1 VVHLVPLLVVLPLAG
16 GFLMPLVGRLT
27 GRRRAAAALPILLTA
42 GVLALAVWL
51 LLAADESL
59 TYWVGGWDFPVGI
72 SLVADGLSRLMA
84 VVVATISLVALVFS
98 IDYMARFTSPGLYYG
113 LFMLMVAGMNGVVLS
128 GDLFNMFVFIEVA
141 GIASYALVAFG
152 TESDELE
159 ASFKYLVLGTMAS
172 AFLLVGIALV
182 YNVTGHLNWAKVGEA
197 IESAGGATL
206 PMYVAAAFFLMGFG
220 LKAAMVPFHA
230 WLPDAHP
237 SAPAPISAMLS
248 GVLIKASG
256 VYALARLVFSVFNGD
271 PLLGWV
277 LVGLGVLSMVI
288 GVLMAVGQWDFK
300 RLLAYHSISQ
310 MGYVVLALGAAA
322 VMQSRGVSPAVVAL
336 AVFGGLF
343 HLANHAVFKSLLFL
357 CSGSVEYATGTRQ
370 LKELGGIGGRMPVTG
385 ACLRVAALSISG
397 VPPLNG
403 FWSKLIIV
411 LALVLGGYYV
421 LAAVTVFV
429 SFMTLLSFAKVQRYV
444 LGGEAPERV
453 SRAREVPAGMCVA
466 SVLLAVLCFA
476 SSLMAVPAVR
486 DRVLTPAGDAVTAG
500 VRTGRPEPTITVDRD
515 EAAPTAPR
523 AAAVEPL
530 RGGSPHPPREA
541 ESRAEAAA
549 GTETRRAH
557 PLARRAALDVGEAP

>member
-1 VVHLVPLLVVLPLAG
+1 MVHLVPLLVALPLAG

-27 GRRRAAAALPILLTA
+27 GRNRSAAALPILLTLA
-42 GVLALAVWL
+42 VLVLAVWL
-51 LLAADESL
+51 LLAADEPI

-72 SLVADGLSRLMA
+72 SMVADGLSRLMV
-84 VVVATISLVALVFS
+84 VVVATISLVALLFS
-98 IDYMARFTSPGLYYG
+98 IDYMARFTSPGLYYA

-159 ASFKYLVLGTMAS
+159 ASFKYLVLGTVAS

-197 IESAGGATL
+197 IAAAGGATL
-206 PMYVAAAFFLMGFG
+206 PLYVAAAFFLMGFG

-256 VYALARLVFSVFNGD
+256 VYALARFAFSVFDGD
-271 PLLGWV
+271 PALGWV
-277 LVGLGVLSMVI
+277 LVALGVLSMVI

-322 VMQSRGVSPAVVAL
+322 VMQARGVSAAVVGL

-343 HLANHAVFKSLLFL
+343 HLANHAIFKSLLFL

-385 ACLRVAALSISG
+385 ACLRIAALSISG

-411 LALVLGGYYV
+411 LALVLAKFYV

-444 LGGEAPERV
+444 LGGEASEAAA
-453 SRAREVPAGMCVA
+453 RAGEVPAGMCVA
-466 SVLLAVLCFA
+466 SVLLAVLCFG
-476 SSLMAVPAVR
+476 SSLLVVPAVR

-500 VRTGRPEPTITVDRD
+500 ARAGRGTPEVVDIG
-515 EAAPTAPR
+515 
-523 AAAVEPL
+523 AV
-530 RGGSPHPPREA
+530 GGDAHRA
-541 ESRAEAAA
+541 ESL
-549 GTETRRAH
+549 
-557 PLARRAALDVGEAP
+557 PDRAALDLGEAP